1 MENCL
6 KEKPE
11 ISKRAVHQDQ
21 PDQEEQDE
29 PLDGDHRVEG
39 LNTESISI
47 KEQTV
52 YFDIRLKAYLPGKD
66 EVVQLIINLEIQL
79 KDMPG
84 YPLIKRGIYYC
95 ARMISEQYGTVFTK
109 EEYSK
114 INKVYSIWI
123 CPSPAQK
130 RQNTIS
136 KYHMIKEDVYGRT
149 DILPINYDLME
160 VVIINLG
167 DVEKE
172 SELEILNLLNILFS
186 PSMSPRKKKDILS
199 NDFNIE
205 MTQELESEVQNMCNL
220 SDGIFELG
228 RQEGRQ
234 EGERLGRQEGERLG
248 RQEGE
253 NRVLSLIQQLLEVG
267 RVDDV
272 KRVANDKEYC
282 NLLMKELKII

>member
-21 PDQEEQDE
+21 RDKDEQDE
-29 PLDGDHRVEG
+29 LLDGDHRVEG
-39 LNTESISI
+39 INTESTSI

-66 EVVQLIINLEIQL
+66 GVVQLIINLEIQVN
-79 KDMPG
+79 DMPG

-114 INKVYSIWI
+114 ISKVYSIWI

-136 KYHMIKEDVYGRT
+136 KYYTIKEDVYGRT
-149 DILPINYDLME
+149 DVLPIDYDLME

-167 DVEKE
+167 DAEKE
-172 SELEILNLLNILFS
+172 SELEILNLLNVLFS
-186 PSMSPRKKKDILS
+186 ASMSPEKKKDVLS
-199 NDFNIE
+199 NDFN
-205 MTQELESEVQNMCNL
+205 TFQQEVPH
-220 SDGIFELG
+220 F
-228 RQEGRQ
+228 
-234 EGERLGRQEGERLG
+234 
-248 RQEGE
+248 
-253 NRVLSLIQQLLEVG
+253 
-267 RVDDV
+267 
-272 KRVANDKEYC
+272 
-282 NLLMKELKII
+282 

>member
-11 ISKRAVHQDQ
+11 ISKHAVHQDQ
-21 PDQEEQDE
+21 ANKDE
-29 PLDGDHRVEG
+29 PLDGDHRVEV
-39 LNTESISI
+39 LNTEATSI

-52 YFDIRLKAYLPGKD
+52 YFDIRFKAYVPSKD

-79 KDMPG
+79 NDTPG
-84 YPLIKRGIYYC
+84 YPLVKRGIYYC
-95 ARMISEQYGTVFTK
+95 SRMISEQYGTVFTK
-109 EEYSK
+109 EQYRDLC
-114 INKVYSIWI
+114 KVYSIWI

-130 RQNTIS
+130 RKNTIS
-136 KYHMIKEDVYGRT
+136 KYHMIKEDIYGRT
-149 DILPINYDLME
+149 DVLSINYDLME

-172 SELEILNLLNILFS
+172 SELEILNLLNVLFS
-186 PSMSPRKKKDILS
+186 PSMSSKKKKEILS
-199 NDFNIE
+199 NDFNIA

-234 EGERLGRQEGERLG
+234 EGES
-248 RQEGE
+248 
-253 NRVLSLIQQLLEVG
+253 RVLSLIQKLLEVG
-267 RVDDV
+267 RIDDV

-282 NLLMKELKII
+282 NLLMKEFNR

>member
-11 ISKRAVHQDQ
+11 ISKHAVHQDQ
-21 PDQEEQDE
+21 ADQDE
-29 PLDGDHRVEG
+29 PLDGDHRVEV
-39 LNTESISI
+39 LNTESTSI

-52 YFDIRLKAYLPGKD
+52 YFDIRFKAYVPNKD

-79 KDMPG
+79 NDTLG
-84 YPLIKRGIYYC
+84 YPLVKRGIYYC
-95 ARMISEQYGTVFTK
+95 SRMISEQYGTVFTK
-109 EEYSK
+109 EQYRDLC
-114 INKVYSIWI
+114 KVYSIWI

-130 RQNTIS
+130 RKNTIS
-136 KYHMIKEDVYGRT
+136 KYHMIKEDIYGRT
-149 DILPINYDLME
+149 DVLSINYDLME

-172 SELEILNLLNILFS
+172 SELEILNLLNVLFS
-186 PSMSPRKKKDILS
+186 PSMSSKKKKEILS
-199 NDFNIE
+199 NDFNIA

-228 RQEGRQ
+228 RQEG
-234 EGERLGRQEGERLG
+234 ERLGRQEGERLG
-248 RQEGE
+248 RQQGE
-253 NRVLSLIQQLLEVG
+253 DNFASLIQRLLDFG

-272 KRVANDKEYC
+272 KRVANDKEYR
-282 NLLMKELKII
+282 NLLMKELEII

>member
-11 ISKRAVHQDQ
+11 ISKKAVHQDQ
-21 PDQEEQDE
+21 PDQDE
-29 PLDGDHRVEG
+29 LLDGDYRVEG
-39 LNTESISI
+39 FNTESISI

-52 YFDIRLKAYLPGKD
+52 YFDIRLKAYLPGED
-66 EVVQLIINLEIQL
+66 EVVELIINLEIQL
-79 KDMPG
+79 KDTPG
-84 YPLIKRGIYYC
+84 YPLTKRGIYYC

-136 KYHMIKEDVYGRT
+136 RYHTIKEDVYGT
-149 DILPINYDLME
+149 IDVKPIDYDLME
-160 VVIINLG
+160 VVIIHLG
-167 DVEKE
+167 DAEKQ
-172 SELEILNLLNILFS
+172 SELEILNLLNVLFS
-186 PSMSPRKKKDILS
+186 PSMSPKKKKDILS
-199 NDFNIE
+199 NDFNIA

-228 RQEGRQ
+228 RQEG
-234 EGERLGRQEGERLG
+234 ES
-248 RQEGE
+248 
-253 NRVLSLIQQLLEVG
+253 RVLSLIQKLLEVG

-272 KRVANDKEYC
+272 KRVTNDKEYR
-282 NLLMKELKII
+282 NLLMKELDII